1 MHVPHSFFSID
12 SFRGA
17 TYEIGMKKVALVTGS
32 TSNIG
37 KAVAE
42 RFSRDGFD
50 VVVTSRH
57 VDEARA
63 VAAALPNPGRA
74 FALDFAD
81 PVQIDALFAFVKKE
95 CGRIDVLV
103 NSVAMTKNESIFDC
117 DLDTWDRTIDV
128 NLRSYYY
135 CMRHAAVM
143 MRDAKVAGSIINITV
158 AVTRGVPNKFS
169 YITTKGGVNF
179 MTMSAALDL
188 APYGIRVNAIGS
200 GPVGTAVGY
209 RTMEGRAHENLGIP
223 LGRIGEPEDIANAA
237 AYLSSDAA
245 KFITAALLPVDGG
258 GIVGTMGAGHQL
270 ARNEK
275 R

>member
-1 MHVPHSFFSID
+1 MN
-12 SFRGA
+12 
-17 TYEIGMKKVALVTGS
+17 KVALVTGS

-42 RFSRDGFD
+42 RFARDGFD

-57 VDEARA
+57 AEEARTA
-63 VAAALPNPGRA
+63 AAALPKPGRA

-103 NSVAMTKNESIFDC
+103 NNVAMTKNESIFDC
-117 DLDTWDRTIDV
+117 DLDTWNRTIDV
-128 NLRSYYY
+128 NLRSYYL

-143 MRDAKVAGSIINITV
+143 MRDAKVEGSIVNITV
-158 AVTRGVPNKFS
+158 GVTRGVPNKFS
-169 YITTKGGVNF
+169 YITSKGGVNF

-237 AYLSSDAA
+237 AFLSSDAA
-245 KFITAALLPVDGG
+245 KYITAALLPVDGG
-258 GIVGTMGAGHQL
+258 GIVGSMGGGHQL